1 MRISTLSSYLNG
13 LSAMQRLQAALDVTQ
28 RQISTGR
35 RLLTPSD
42 DPVAAS
48 RALEFRES
56 LARLDQFERN
66 GGMAVNRLAQEE
78 SALNSVN
85 NGLQRVREL
94 ALQANNATQSNESR
108 QLIAVEIREQLENLI
123 QLANQRDGSGS
134 YMFSGNLEEA
144 EPVSRM
150 GASFVYNGDQGQR
163 LIDIGEGRQVADGDP
178 GSDIFF
184 RIRAGNGTF
193 TVAPVGGIAGTGIVG
208 QTSVVDPSAWDQ
220 GTYTVS
226 FVDPNSYQV
235 IDSGGAV
242 IAAGAY
248 QSGDRIAFRGI
259 EFTLTGEPA
268 ANDDF
273 AVRPSP
279 YRDMFTS
286 IERLASAI
294 ELNVTDDVSRA
305 AVTNGINESLMDI
318 DQAIGT
324 VLNTRTKIG
333 SRLAAIEN
341 QADSNAA
348 IALTVQETLA
358 DIQDLDYAEALSRLS
373 LQVTSLEAA
382 QQSFVRTQQL
392 SLFDYF

>member
-66 GGMAVNRLAQEE
+66 AGMAVNRLAQEE

-134 YMFSGNLEEA
+134 YMFAGNLEEV

-226 FVDPNSYQV
+226 FVDPNNYQV

>member
-56 LARLDQFERN
+56 LARLEQFERN
-66 GGMAVNRLAQEE
+66 AGMAANRLAQEE

-134 YMFSGNLEEA
+134 YMFAGNLEEV

-226 FVDPNSYQV
+226 FVDPNNYQV

>member
-123 QLANQRDGSGS
+123 QLANQRDGSGR
-134 YMFSGNLEEA
+134 YMFAGNLEEV

-226 FVDPNSYQV
+226 FVDPNNYQV

>member
-56 LARLDQFERN
+56 LARLEQFERN
-66 GGMAVNRLAQEE
+66 AGMAANRLAQEE

-134 YMFSGNLEEA
+134 YMFAGNLEEV

-226 FVDPNSYQV
+226 FVDPNNYQV

-294 ELNVTDDVSRA
+294 ELSVTDDVSRA

>member
-226 FVDPNSYQV
+226 FVDPNNYQV

>member
-226 FVDPNSYQV
+226 FVDPNNYQV

-294 ELNVTDDVSRA
+294 ELSVTDDVSRA

>member
-134 YMFSGNLEEA
+134 YMFAGNLEEV

-226 FVDPNSYQV
+226 FVDPNNYQV

>member
-66 GGMAVNRLAQEE
+66 AGMAANRLAQEE

-134 YMFSGNLEEA
+134 YMFAGNLEEV

-226 FVDPNSYQV
+226 FVDPNNYQV

>member
-56 LARLDQFERN
+56 LARLEQFERN
-66 GGMAVNRLAQEE
+66 AGMAANRLAQEE
-78 SALNSVN
+78 SALNSVK

-226 FVDPNSYQV
+226 FVDPNNYQV

-294 ELNVTDDVSRA
+294 ELSVTDDVSRA

>member
-123 QLANQRDGSGS
+123 QLANQRDGSGR
-134 YMFSGNLEEA
+134 YMFAGNLEEV

-226 FVDPNSYQV
+226 FVDPNNYQV

-294 ELNVTDDVSRA
+294 ELSVTDDVSRA